1 MSIVLPQ
8 TLQERIRYVA
18 AYVADSTDDWLRV
31 KVEIMKAFPPKERKR
46 FSRRHH
52 STKKHTLNDF
62 DLLVMKFWE
71 NEVGVELILS
81 EENKHPEDWNPK
93 PPGWGLVEINEQRK
107 LLSKG
112 TANGKK
118 RKRRKKA
125 RRRKVARNVDRAD
138 C

>member
-1 MSIVLPQ
+1 MSTVLPQ

-31 KVEIMKAFPPKERKR
+31 KVEIMKAFPPKERKH
-46 FSRRHH
+46 FSKRHY

-62 DLLVMKFWE
+62 DLLVMRFWKR
-71 NEVGVELILS
+71 EVGVELVLN
-81 EENKHPEDWNPK
+81 EDDKHPEDWEPK
-93 PPGWGLVEINEQRK
+93 PVGWGLIEINESRK

-118 RKRRKKA
+118 RKRRKLK
-125 RRRKVARNVDRAD
+125 RRNS
-138 C
+138 